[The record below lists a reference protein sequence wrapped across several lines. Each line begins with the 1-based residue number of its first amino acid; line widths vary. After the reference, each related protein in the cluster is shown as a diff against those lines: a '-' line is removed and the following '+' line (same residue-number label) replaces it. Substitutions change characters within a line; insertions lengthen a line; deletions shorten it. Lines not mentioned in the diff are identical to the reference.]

1 MPYLIRR
8 AFRVK
13 PGTHR
18 QAAEVMFNIGEA
30 YHKAG
35 QRGAVRVYSSGGT
48 VPGPANTV
56 YMDWIDESI
65 QSPYRE
71 DNVAPKELADIASQ
85 YREFIEES
93 WIEFYE
99 LFKMSPGS

>member
-8 AFRVK
+8 AFKVK
-13 PGTHR
+13 PGAHR
-18 QAAEVMFNIGEA
+18 KAAELVFNIGEA

-35 QRGAVRVYSSGGT
+35 QRSPVRVYWSGNT

-56 YMDWIDESI
+56 YMDWVEESI

-71 DNVAPKELADIASQ
+71 DNVAPKGLTDIASQ

-99 LFKMSPGS
+99 VHKMSPGA

>member
-8 AFRVK
+8 VYKVK
-13 PGTHR
+13 PGTLR
-18 QAAEVMFNIGEA
+18 KAADAIFQIGEA

-35 QRGAVRVYSSGGT
+35 QRGEVRVYWSGAT

-56 YMDWIDESI
+56 YMDWIDDAI

-71 DNVAPKELADIASQ
+71 GNEMPKELANLPSL
-85 YREFIEES
+85 REFVDES
-93 WIEFYE
+93 HIEFYE
-99 LFKMSPGS
+99 LHRASPR